1 MAEKTE
7 IFDAIEAL
15 AVHCRPPLMTVE
27 QRTLWMRDWGQDL
40 AEFPLDAI
48 TAACRKWRHSGA
60 TKFPTAGQLVPLI
73 RDSLPTER
81 GPRIEVWREPTED
94 EYRAMTVREKIRH
107 HLIMAHEAGARAGPM
122 FRNTTKGARASG
134 DHIEADDM
142 PDSWRRWKAE
152 EARHLERVKAL
163 RDVVRQPMAAAE

>member
-1 MAEKTE
+1 MAEKSE

-27 QRTLWMRDWGQDL
+27 QRTLWMRDWGHDL

-48 TAACRKWRHSGA
+48 ATACRKWRHSGA
-60 TKFPTAGQLVPLI
+60 IKFPTAGQLVPLV
-73 RDSLPTER
+73 RDSLPTQH
-81 GPRIEVWREPTED
+81 GPRVEVWREPTAD

-107 HLIMAHEAGARAGPM
+107 HLIMAHEAGTRAGPT

-134 DHIEADDM
+134 DHLTPEDM
-142 PDSWRRWKAE
+142 PETYHRWKAE
-152 EARHLERVKAL
+152 EAHHHAKVREL
-163 RDVVRQPMAAAE
+163 REIVRQPMQAAE